1 MTEPDLALD
10 RPEESSEADVTLV
23 ARGITVTAYVEE
35 SRTSV
40 VVVRPAGEGSAWKQ
54 AVKPGDA
61 VELYWVGGHEERTL
75 PARISEVEEG
85 IDPRWHLAVAGTAER
100 SQRRKAVRARVQLPV
115 LMPWAGG
122 QMTGTTVDVS
132 EGGMRALMDGWGLPP
147 DPGTALQVSLTLD
160 AALVHLPGTVVWTS
174 IRGAQW
180 LLAVQF
186 QEVPEKAGD
195 LIRRRVFQALRDER
209 AAAAG

>member
-122 QMTGTTVDVS
+122 QMTGETVDVS
-132 EGGMRALMDGWGLPP
+132 EAGMRALMDGWGLPP
-147 DPGTALQVSLTLD
+147 DPGTHLPISLTLD
-160 AALVHLPGTVVWTS
+160 EVVLDLRGEVVWHAV
-174 IRGAQW
+174 RGAQW
-180 LLAVQF
+180 LMAMRF
-186 QEVPEKAGD
+186 DGVPEKVAD
-195 LIRRRVFQALRDER
+195 RLRRRVFEALRAER
-209 AAAAG
+209 ALNGR

>member
-40 VVVRPAGEGSAWKQ
+40 VVVRPAGEGAAWKQ

-61 VELYWVGGHEERTL
+61 VELYWIGGHEERTL

-85 IDPRWHLAVAGTAER
+85 IDPRWHLAVAGTP
-100 SQRRKAVRARVQLPV
+100 RRPPPQSAAGGRARP
-115 LMPWAGG
+115 
-122 QMTGTTVDVS
+122 
-132 EGGMRALMDGWGLPP
+132 RARPP
-147 DPGTALQVSLTLD
+147 
-160 AALVHLPGTVVWTS
+160 
-174 IRGAQW
+174 
-180 LLAVQF
+180 
-186 QEVPEKAGD
+186 
-195 LIRRRVFQALRDER
+195 
-209 AAAAG
+209 

>member
-61 VELYWVGGHEERTL
+61 VELYCIGGHEERTL

-100 SQRRKAVRARVQLPV
+100 SHRDKAGRGPLRL
-115 LMPWAGG
+115 
-122 QMTGTTVDVS
+122 
-132 EGGMRALMDGWGLPP
+132 
-147 DPGTALQVSLTLD
+147 
-160 AALVHLPGTVVWTS
+160 AALV
-174 IRGAQW
+174 
-180 LLAVQF
+180 
-186 QEVPEKAGD
+186 
-195 LIRRRVFQALRDER
+195 
-209 AAAAG
+209 